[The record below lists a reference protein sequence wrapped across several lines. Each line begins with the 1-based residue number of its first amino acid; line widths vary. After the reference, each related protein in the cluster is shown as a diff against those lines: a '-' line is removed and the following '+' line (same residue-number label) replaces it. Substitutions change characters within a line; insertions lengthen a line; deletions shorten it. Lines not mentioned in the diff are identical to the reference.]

1 MSATLNVFNTY
12 FQLFSET
19 NQSLPVGYG
28 DIVPTNIL
36 EMTYSTVI
44 ILFGGLLLPAVVG
57 GLAAYMS
64 NFRYAAKQFRKNF
77 SKTRTH
83 LKDQLMVD
91 VDSVEHISRFYHY
104 SWNRRACV
112 EDEDVMDEL
121 STPLRLSV
129 ASFINGEAI
138 ASIPFF
144 SRCNDSTR
152 QLMVSS
158 LQQRQFIPS
167 DLIIKEGS
175 VSTNEMFF
183 LHQGQAI
190 AILDQM
196 SYVPYRILRP
206 GDYFGESGLISST
219 NFETI
224 KTETYCECFALS
236 RADFEE
242 ALEGSTVGKKIKADI
257 ANALLRSTMLGKRVM
272 HNISNHS
279 KCSRLVFEMSLS
291 KHRAVSGGKSQT
303 LLLPTS
309 PYYLLWNCFLFMACI
324 YNVWMIPFRLAFVAS
339 TDSSSSLL
347 ALDWIFDI
355 FFILDMYV
363 NYRFVGFVQDGGEII
378 TEVEKIKRN
387 YMLKRFKMDVISSF
401 PFDLITF
408 LIPLRAVSLTT
419 GLGIG
424 DLLRLLKLLRFPRYF
439 HVIEKVFSVLQDRRI
454 PLAPLRLVE
463 FFGGVILIAHFAACG
478 FFAFARW
485 NKGSEIYCTD
495 TEFEGCEWH
504 GTWIYRQIFNGKL
517 PVDGGEAWQQYI
529 RSFNWALPTL
539 VVVVIGDV
547 VRTKLFNL
555 LSIHYF

>member
-1 MSATLNVFNTY
+1 
-12 FQLFSET
+12 
-19 NQSLPVGYG
+19 
-28 DIVPTNIL
+28 
-36 EMTYSTVI
+36 MTYSTVI

-77 SKTRTH
+77 TKTRMH
-83 LKDQLMVD
+83 LKDQLKVKA
-91 VDSVEHISRFYHY
+91 DSVEQISRFYHY
-104 SWNRRACV
+104 SWNRHACV

-129 ASFINGEAI
+129 ASFINEETVS
-138 ASIPFF
+138 SIPFF
-144 SRCNDSTR
+144 SRCNDSMR
-152 QLMVSS
+152 QLILSS

-167 DLIIKEGS
+167 DMIIKEGS
-175 VSTNEMFF
+175 VSANEMFF

-196 SYVPYRILRP
+196 PKVPYRILRS

-219 NFETI
+219 NFETV
-224 KTETYCECFALS
+224 KTETYCECFSLS

-242 ALEGSTVGKKIKADI
+242 ALGGSTVEKKVKADI
-257 ANALLRSTMLGKRVM
+257 ANALLRSTMLSKRVM

-279 KCSRLVFEMSLS
+279 KCTRLVLEMSLANNKAVLGS
-291 KHRAVSGGKSQT
+291 KSSDV
-303 LLLPTS
+303 LLPNS
-309 PYYLLWNCFLFMACI
+309 PYYLLWNCFLFTACV
-324 YNVWMIPFRLAFVAS
+324 YNVWMIPFRLAFGTS
-339 TDSSSSLL
+339 TESSNSLL

-363 NYRFVGFVQDGGEII
+363 NYRFVGFVQDGGEIVTDI
-378 TEVEKIKRN
+378 EKIKKHYLLR
-387 YMLKRFKMDVISSF
+387 RFKMDIISSF
-401 PFDLITF
+401 PFDLLTV
-408 LIPLRAVSLTT
+408 LLPLRLTSLRI

-439 HVIEKVFSVLQDRRI
+439 NVIEKVFAVLQDRRI
-454 PLAPLRLVE
+454 PLAPLRLIE

-485 NKGSEIYCTD
+485 NSGGEIDCTD
-495 TEFEGCEWH
+495 HTAIVSCEWY

-517 PVDGGEAWQQYI
+517 PTDGGEAWQQYI

-547 VRTKLFNL
+547 VGIKLIFIV
-555 LSIHYF
+555 LSVGYFEY